1 MNIRGGFMRRLQR
14 EEAEFSLSDLGS
26 GSLRIIARY
35 VRPYLGRVLLAAL
48 LMLVA
53 TAASLA
59 MPLLAKI
66 AVDRYIVPG
75 DLSGLTVVA
84 LAYLGLAVVFWPA
97 SFGQGYLSG
106 WVSQRVVH
114 DLRRDMVAN
123 LLRQSLEFHRR
134 ERVGQMMSRVTN
146 DVSNVADFV
155 STSLINLVNDVLT
168 VSAIVVVMAILN
180 LRLTLVTMLSV
191 PVVILG
197 LSLLARR
204 MRRAYLHVQQE
215 IAAVNTGVEQ
225 GVTGMRVTKSLARE
239 SFNVEQFEMLSLRN
253 MRANLHTAVLFAA
266 LFPVMTVSNMLS
278 VALVIGY
285 GGTLVAAGTMTIG
298 VIFAFLGYVIRF
310 FGPLRELSLVYN
322 ALQAA
327 AASLARI
334 GEYLRLEPEISQP
347 RKTRNRPPQGFRG
360 RVDFRGVSF
369 AYSEEPVLRDVT
381 LSVEPSRTLAL
392 VGPTG
397 AGKSTL
403 GLLLARLYVPGEGRI
418 EIDGVGLEDIG
429 AAELRR
435 LVTVVPQEAYLFP
448 GTIME
453 NIRYGDPE
461 ADEEAVKRAARL
473 VRAHNFIEDLPR
485 GYESRTGEAGGRLSG
500 GQKQLIALA
509 RALLKDPLI
518 MVLDETTAHVDA
530 LTESRL
536 HEGMDELSRNR
547 TTIVI
552 AHRFSTLRR
561 ADSIAVLDEGR
572 IVARGSHGDL
582 MRDSAAY
589 RRLYRKQWASS
600 RSRETSDGEA

>member
-204 MRRAYLHVQQE
+204 MRRAYLHVQQ
-215 IAAVNTGVEQ
+215 
-225 GVTGMRVTKSLARE
+225 
-239 SFNVEQFEMLSLRN
+239 
-253 MRANLHTAVLFAA
+253 
-266 LFPVMTVSNMLS
+266 
-278 VALVIGY
+278 
-285 GGTLVAAGTMTIG
+285 
-298 VIFAFLGYVIRF
+298 
-310 FGPLRELSLVYN
+310 
-322 ALQAA
+322 
-327 AASLARI
+327 
-334 GEYLRLEPEISQP
+334 
-347 RKTRNRPPQGFRG
+347 
-360 RVDFRGVSF
+360 
-369 AYSEEPVLRDVT
+369 
-381 LSVEPSRTLAL
+381 
-392 VGPTG
+392 
-397 AGKSTL
+397 
-403 GLLLARLYVPGEGRI
+403 
-418 EIDGVGLEDIG
+418 
-429 AAELRR
+429 
-435 LVTVVPQEAYLFP
+435 
-448 GTIME
+448 
-453 NIRYGDPE
+453 
-461 ADEEAVKRAARL
+461 
-473 VRAHNFIEDLPR
+473 
-485 GYESRTGEAGGRLSG
+485 
-500 GQKQLIALA
+500 
-509 RALLKDPLI
+509 
-518 MVLDETTAHVDA
+518 
-530 LTESRL
+530 
-536 HEGMDELSRNR
+536 
-547 TTIVI
+547 
-552 AHRFSTLRR
+552 
-561 ADSIAVLDEGR
+561 
-572 IVARGSHGDL
+572 
-582 MRDSAAY
+582 
-589 RRLYRKQWASS
+589 
-600 RSRETSDGEA
+600 